1 MTLTGNLAKLSTQNI
16 LNLPRLPMPSLENTL
31 QAYKRSVKPLAKSDA
46 EYNEHCSLVNEFTN
60 GAGPL
65 LHQSLLEREA
75 GYIKAGCHPYFF
87 FEKYW
92 DDAYLCARC
101 PNPVHISPF
110 YILNH
115 PSASDTDGP
124 SNAARYIAALL
135 PWWQNVVEKGE
146 VPPEKQPGD
155 LSQLAIHVGTARIPR
170 KGRDAL
176 EFHGGSSRHVVV
188 QCGGKFF
195 KVDVIG
201 SDGKPAS
208 YADIRETFKTIFQS
222 TPSPSC
228 GKGVGVLTTE
238 DRDVWAEAREQLCQ
252 VPENERS
259 LNNIDS
265 ALWLVALDHGDATRE
280 AGPVSQAQ
288 SLLHGSSTCRHSPVN
303 RWYDK
308 HQIVVDEGGNFG
320 AIWEHSFSD
329 GATWN
334 KALQDMWPAMGAF
347 DKNATGSALDFS
359 EIKFELSSEIEE
371 KIVRAEAKRL
381 KELQQEVDTAVLHFD
396 EFGKN
401 GVKKMKMS
409 PDAFCQVALQAA
421 YQNIHGS
428 AGATYE
434 ACSMKGFFHGRTE
447 TIRSCTNESDAF
459 AKALLSNKHSKEA
472 LQGMLIAASK
482 QQSDLAKAAAVGEG
496 IDRHLLG
503 LKMEAKAHGVAAND
517 PTLQLFDN
525 PLYNASGSW
534 NLSTSNVTAPF
545 IKYFG
550 FGPVTNK
557 GYGFGY
563 MTVDDHF
570 PFCITSFRSGG
581 TSARDMKESVH
592 QTLLKMRDLF

>member
-155 LSQLAIHVGTARIPR
+155 LSQLAIH
-170 KGRDAL
+170 
-176 EFHGGSSRHVVV
+176 
-188 QCGGKFF
+188 
-195 KVDVIG
+195 
-201 SDGKPAS
+201 
-208 YADIRETFKTIFQS
+208 S